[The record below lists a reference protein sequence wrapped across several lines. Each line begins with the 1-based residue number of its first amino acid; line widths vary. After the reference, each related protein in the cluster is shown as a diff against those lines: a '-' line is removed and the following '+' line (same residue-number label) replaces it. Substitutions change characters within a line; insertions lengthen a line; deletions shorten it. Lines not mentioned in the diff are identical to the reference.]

1 MTVTHFTAWL
11 VTDLSALET
20 DRIDIS
26 IIEDELIGGDPE
38 NDGDWASQG
47 DVTFHAVTTVS
58 AEDGDI
64 DDAQT
69 EAEALMEAAG
79 WRIIGKWDATDN
91 AYIVTVERDA

>member
-11 VTDLSALET
+11 ANDPSALET
-20 DRIDIS
+20 DCVDIS

-38 NDGDWASQG
+38 NDSDWASQG
-47 DVTFHAVTTVS
+47 GVKFHAVTSVN

-69 EAEALMEAAG
+69 EAEALMDAAG
-79 WRIIGKWDATDN
+79 WRIVGNWDATDN